1 MTLNIP
7 DAPLRRTMSVWIT
20 AVAAVVIA
28 AVVLVLTPTRANAIA
43 TPVPMGTTLA
53 TYGVLG
59 GATVTNT
66 GPTVVEGLNVGV
78 SPGTAI
84 TGFPPGIVTPP
95 GTLHA
100 ADAHAG
106 QAKIELTTA
115 YNQAAGQALTD
126 AVYNDAPHE
135 FGGQTLTP
143 GLYRANSSA
152 QITGTLTLDAQ
163 GDPNA
168 VWVFQIGSTLTT
180 AADNSTVSLVN
191 GASPCNVF
199 WQVGSSATLGT
210 STSFV
215 GTILANTSIS
225 ATTGATINGRLLAD
239 AGGTGNGAVTLDTN
253 RIFLG
258 PCAAGGTG
266 GTTGGVIT
274 GGVITGGVI
283 AGTTGGTTTGGT
295 TTGGTTTG
303 GTTTGGTTTG
313 GTTGGIIGGVPTGGV
328 LGGVL
333 TGGTTGGAPG
343 GLIAGTTG
351 GTTGIPTGGA
361 IGGANGGAIGGANG
375 GAIGGANG
383 GNGHD
388 HGGKPDDHDHGGKP
402 DDHDQ
407 GGKPG
412 GHGHGAKPDGHDHGG
427 KPGGHDQGEKPDEHG
442 QGGNPDE
449 HDGKPG
455 MPEGYGS
462 DQEEHHKKSA

>member
-1 MTLNIP
+1 
-7 DAPLRRTMSVWIT
+7 MSVWIT

-28 AVVLVLTPTRANAIA
+28 AVVLALTPTRASAIA
-43 TPVPMGTTLA
+43 TPVPIGTTLA

-66 GPTVVEGLNVGV
+66 GLTVVDGLNVGV

-84 TGFPPGIVTPP
+84 TGFPPGVVTPP

-106 QAKIELTTA
+106 QAKVELTTA

-135 FGGQTLTP
+135 FGGQVLTP

-163 GDPNA
+163 GNPNA

-180 AADNSTVSLVN
+180 AAENSTVSLVN

-210 STSFV
+210 HTSFV
-215 GTILANTSIS
+215 GTILANASIS

-239 AGGTGNGAVTLDTN
+239 AGGTGDGAVTLDTN

-274 GGVITGGVI
+274 GGVI
-283 AGTTGGTTTGGT
+283 AGTTTGGT
-295 TTGGTTTG
+295 TTGGTATG
-303 GTTTGGTTTG
+303 GTATG
-313 GTTGGIIGGVPTGGV
+313 GTTGGIIGGVPTGGGTGGGLGGL

-333 TGGTTGGAPG
+333 TTGGTTGGALG
-343 GLIAGTTG
+343 GLVAGTTG
-351 GTTGIPTGGA
+351 SVTGGGTGGA
-361 IGGANGGAIGGANG
+361 T
-375 GAIGGANG
+375 G
-383 GNGHD
+383 GNEHD
-388 HGGKPDDHDHGGKP
+388 HGGKPQD
-402 DDHDQ
+402 
-407 GGKPG
+407 
-412 GHGHGAKPDGHDHGG
+412 HDHGG
-427 KPGGHDQGEKPDEHG
+427 KPGGHG
-442 QGGNPDE
+442 
-449 HDGKPG
+449 GKPG
-455 MPEGYGS
+455 GHGGKPQDHDHGGKPGGHGGKPQDHDHGGKPGGHGGKPGGYDSDYEGH
-462 DQEEHHKKSA
+462 DKKTA

>member
-7 DAPLRRTMSVWIT
+7 GAPLRRTMSVWIT

-28 AVVLVLTPTRANAIA
+28 AVVLALTPTRASAIA
-43 TPVPMGTTLA
+43 TPVPIGTTLA

-66 GPTVVEGLNVGV
+66 GLTVVDGLNVGV

-84 TGFPPGIVTPP
+84 TGFPPGVVTPP

-106 QAKIELTTA
+106 QAKVELTTA

-135 FGGQTLTP
+135 FGGQVLTP

-163 GDPNA
+163 GNPNA

-180 AADNSTVSLVN
+180 AAENSTVSLVN

-210 STSFV
+210 HTSFV
-215 GTILANTSIS
+215 GTILANASIS

-239 AGGTGNGAVTLDTN
+239 AGGTGDGAVTLDTN

-274 GGVITGGVI
+274 GGVI
-283 AGTTGGTTTGGT
+283 AGTTTGGT
-295 TTGGTTTG
+295 ATGGTA
-303 GTTTGGTTTG
+303 TG
-313 GTTGGIIGGVPTGGV
+313 GTTGGIIGGVPTGGGTGGGLGGL

-333 TGGTTGGAPG
+333 TTGGTTGGALG
-343 GLIAGTTG
+343 GLVAGTTG
-351 GTTGIPTGGA
+351 SATGGGTGGA
-361 IGGANGGAIGGANG
+361 T
-375 GAIGGANG
+375 G
-383 GNGHD
+383 GNEHD
-388 HGGKPDDHDHGGKP
+388 HGGKPQD
-402 DDHDQ
+402 
-407 GGKPG
+407 
-412 GHGHGAKPDGHDHGG
+412 HDHGG
-427 KPGGHDQGEKPDEHG
+427 KPGGHG
-442 QGGNPDE
+442 
-449 HDGKPG
+449 GKPG
-455 MPEGYGS
+455 GHGGKPQDHDHGGKPGGHGGKPGGHGGKPQDHDHGGKPGGHGGKPGGYDSDYEGH
-462 DQEEHHKKSA
+462 DKKTA

>member
-7 DAPLRRTMSVWIT
+7 DAPPRRIMSAWIA
-20 AVAAVVIA
+20 AVTAVVIA
-28 AVVLVLTPTRANAIA
+28 AVVLALTPTRANAIA
-43 TPVPMGTTLA
+43 TPVPIGTTLA

-106 QAKIELTTA
+106 QAKVELTTA
-115 YNQAAGQALTD
+115 YNQAAGQSLD
-126 AVYNDAPHE
+126 PVVYNDAPHE
-135 FGGQTLTP
+135 FGGQVLTP

-163 GDPNA
+163 GNPNA

-180 AADNSTVSLVN
+180 AAENSTVSLVN

-210 STSFV
+210 NTSFV
-215 GTILANTSIS
+215 GTILASESIS

-258 PCAAGGTG
+258 PCAAGGT
-266 GTTGGVIT
+266 TGGLIS
-274 GGVITGGVI
+274 GGVI
-283 AGTTGGTTTGGT
+283 AGATSGGTTE
-295 TTGGTTTG
+295 
-303 GTTTGGTTTG
+303 
-313 GTTGGIIGGVPTGGV
+313 GTTGSTTVGVIGGVPTGGGTGGV

-333 TGGTTGGAPG
+333 TSGGTTGGVLG
-343 GLIAGTTG
+343 GLVAGATSGGTVGGATG
-351 GTTGIPTGGA
+351 GQTGGA
-361 IGGANGGAIGGANG
+361 V
-375 GAIGGANG
+375 G

-388 HGGKPDDHDHGGKP
+388 HGGRPDDHDQGGKP

-407 GGKPG
+407 GGKPDD
-412 GHGHGAKPDGHDHGG
+412 HEQAEKPEDYGHGG
-427 KPGGHDQGEKPDEHG
+427 KPGGHGSGHG
-442 QGGNPDE
+442 D
-449 HDGKPG
+449 HHGK
-455 MPEGYGS
+455 S
-462 DQEEHHKKSA
+462 D

>member
-7 DAPLRRTMSVWIT
+7 DVPLRRTMSAWT
-20 AVAAVVIA
+20 AAVMAVVIA
-28 AVVLVLTPTRANAIA
+28 AVVVAMTPTRANAIA
-43 TPVPMGTTLA
+43 TPVPIGTTLA

-66 GPTVVEGLNVGV
+66 GPTVVNGLNVGV

-106 QAKIELTTA
+106 LAKTQLTTA
-115 YNQAAGQALTD
+115 YNQAAGQSLD
-126 AVYNDAPHE
+126 PVVYNDAPHE
-135 FGGQTLTP
+135 FGGQVLTP

-163 GDPNA
+163 GNPNA
-168 VWVFQIGSTLTT
+168 VWVFQIGSTLKT
-180 AADNSTVSLVN
+180 AAENSTVTFVN

-210 STSFV
+210 HTSFA

-266 GTTGGVIT
+266 GTTGGLV
-274 GGVITGGVI
+274 TGGVI
-283 AGTTGGTTTGGT
+283 AGATTGDTTTG
-295 TTGGTTTG
+295 TTGSTTVG
-303 GTTTGGTTTG
+303 A
-313 GTTGGIIGGVPTGGV
+313 IGGVPTGGGTGGALGGL

-333 TGGTTGGAPG
+333 TSGGTTGGALG
-343 GLIAGTTG
+343 GLVAGATTSGTTG
-351 GTTGIPTGGA
+351 GTSGTTGGT
-361 IGGANGGAIGGANG
+361 NGGATGGST
-375 GAIGGANG
+375 G
-383 GNGHD
+383 GNGHHDHGHKPGHHDHGHKPGGHD
-388 HGGKPDDHDHGGKP
+388 HGGKPEEHGGYGGNGGYGGHQGKP
-402 DDHDQ
+402 D
-407 GGKPG
+407 KP
-412 GHGHGAKPDGHDHGG
+412 HK
-427 KPGGHDQGEKPDEHG
+427 
-442 QGGNPDE
+442 
-449 HDGKPG
+449 
-455 MPEGYGS
+455 PEGYGN
-462 DQEEHHKKSA
+462 DHEGHPKKAA

>member
-7 DAPLRRTMSVWIT
+7 GAPLRRTMSVWIT

-28 AVVLVLTPTRANAIA
+28 AVVLALTPTRASAIA
-43 TPVPMGTTLA
+43 TPVPIGTTLA

-66 GPTVVEGLNVGV
+66 GLTVVDGLNVGV

-84 TGFPPGIVTPP
+84 TGFPPGVVTPP

-106 QAKIELTTA
+106 QAKVELTTA

-135 FGGQTLTP
+135 FGGQVLTP

-163 GDPNA
+163 GNPNA

-180 AADNSTVSLVN
+180 AAENSTVSLVN

-210 STSFV
+210 HTSFV
-215 GTILANTSIS
+215 GTILANASIS

-239 AGGTGNGAVTLDTN
+239 AGGTGDGAVTLDTN

-274 GGVITGGVI
+274 GGVI
-283 AGTTGGTTTGGT
+283 AGTTTGGT
-295 TTGGTTTG
+295 ATGGTA
-303 GTTTGGTTTG
+303 TG
-313 GTTGGIIGGVPTGGV
+313 GTTGGIIGGVPTGGGTGGGLGGL

-333 TGGTTGGAPG
+333 TTGGTTGGALG
-343 GLIAGTTG
+343 GLVAGTTG
-351 GTTGIPTGGA
+351 SVTGGGTGGA
-361 IGGANGGAIGGANG
+361 T
-375 GAIGGANG
+375 G
-383 GNGHD
+383 GNEHD
-388 HGGKPDDHDHGGKP
+388 HGGKPQD
-402 DDHDQ
+402 
-407 GGKPG
+407 
-412 GHGHGAKPDGHDHGG
+412 HDHGG
-427 KPGGHDQGEKPDEHG
+427 KPGGYDSDYEGHD
-442 QGGNPDE
+442 
-449 HDGKPG
+449 
-455 MPEGYGS
+455 
-462 DQEEHHKKSA
+462 KKTA

>member
-28 AVVLVLTPTRANAIA
+28 AVVLVLTPTRASAIA
-43 TPVPMGTTLA
+43 TPVPIGTTLA

-66 GPTVVEGLNVGV
+66 GPTVVNGLNVGV

-84 TGFPPGIVTPP
+84 TGFPPGVVTPP

-106 QAKIELTTA
+106 QAKVELTTA
-115 YNQAAGQALTD
+115 YNQAAGQSLNPV
-126 AVYNDAPHE
+126 VYNDAPHE
-135 FGGQTLTP
+135 FGGQVLTP

-163 GDPNA
+163 GDANA

-180 AADNSTVSLVN
+180 AAENSTVSLVN

-210 STSFV
+210 HTSFV

-266 GTTGGVIT
+266 GTTGGL
-274 GGVITGGVI
+274 ITGGVI
-283 AGTTGGTTTGGT
+283 AGTTTGGT

-303 GTTTGGTTTG
+303 GTTTGGVIGGVPTGGGTGGALGGLLGGVLTTG
-313 GTTGGIIGGVPTGGV
+313 GTTGGA
-328 LGGVL
+328 LGGLV
-333 TGGTTGGAPG
+333 
-343 GLIAGTTG
+343 AGTTG
-351 GTTGIPTGGA
+351 SVTGGGS
-361 IGGANGGAIGGANG
+361 GGGT
-375 GAIGGANG
+375 G
-383 GNGHD
+383 GNEH
-388 HGGKPDDHDHGGKP
+388 DHDHGGKP
-402 DDHDQ
+402 EDHDHDHDH
-407 GGKPG
+407 GGKPE
-412 GHGHGAKPDGHDHGG
+412 DHDHGG
-427 KPGGHDQGEKPDEHG
+427 KPGGHDYGGKPGGHDHGEKPGGYDSDYQGHDKKHEGHG
-442 QGGNPDE
+442 N
-449 HDGKPG
+449 K
-455 MPEGYGS
+455 
-462 DQEEHHKKSA
+462 AA

>member
-1 MTLNIP
+1 
-7 DAPLRRTMSVWIT
+7 
-20 AVAAVVIA
+20 
-28 AVVLVLTPTRANAIA
+28 
-43 TPVPMGTTLA
+43 MGTTLA

-115 YNQAAGQALTD
+115 YNQAAGQSLD
-126 AVYNDAPHE
+126 PVVYGDAPHE
-135 FGGQTLTP
+135 FGGQVLTP
-143 GLYRANSSA
+143 GLYRATSSA

-163 GDPNA
+163 GNPNA

-180 AADNSTVSLVN
+180 AADFSTVSLVN

-210 STSFV
+210 DTSFV

-225 ATTGATINGRLLAD
+225 ATTGAIINGRLLAD

-274 GGVITGGVI
+274 GGVI
-283 AGTTGGTTTGGT
+283 AGATTEG
-295 TTGGTTTG
+295 
-303 GTTTGGTTTG
+303 TTG
-313 GTTGGIIGGVPTGGV
+313 GTTGGVIAGATTEGTTGGTTGGVIAGATEGTTGGVIGGVPTGGV
-328 LGGVL
+328 LGG
-333 TGGTTGGAPG
+333 A
-343 GLIAGTTG
+343 IAGATTG
-351 GTTGIPTGGA
+351 GTTEGVIGGQIAGATSGGATGGK
-361 IGGANGGAIGGANG
+361 
-375 GAIGGANG
+375 
-383 GNGHD
+383 D
-388 HGGKPDDHDHGGKP
+388 HGGKPDDHDH
-402 DDHDQ
+402 D
-407 GGKPG
+407 GKPG
-412 GHGHGAKPDGHDHGG
+412 GHGHGGKPGGHDHGG
-427 KPGGHDQGEKPDEHG
+427 KPGGHDHGGKPGGHDHGGKPDGHD
-442 QGGNPDE
+442 QGGKPDA

-455 MPEGYGS
+455 KPEGYSS
-462 DQEEHHKKSA
+462 DEEEHYRKSA

>member
-7 DAPLRRTMSVWIT
+7 DAPLRRTMSTWIV

-28 AVVLVLTPTRANAIA
+28 AVVLALTPTRANAIA
-43 TPVPMGTTLA
+43 TPVPIGTTLA

-84 TGFPPGIVTPP
+84 TGFPPGVVTPP

-115 YNQAAGQALTD
+115 YNQAAGQSLD
-126 AVYNDAPHE
+126 PVVYNDAPHE
-135 FGGQTLTP
+135 FGGEVLTP

-163 GDPNA
+163 GNPDA

-180 AADNSTVSLVN
+180 AAQNSTVSLVN

-210 STSFV
+210 NTSFV

-239 AGGTGNGAVTLDTN
+239 AGGTGDGAVTLDTN

-266 GTTGGVIT
+266 GTTGGL
-274 GGVITGGVI
+274 ITGGVI
-283 AGTTGGTTTGGT
+283 AGTTTGGTTTGGT

-313 GTTGGIIGGVPTGGV
+313 GTTTGGVIGGVPTGGGTGGA
-328 LGGVL
+328 LGGL
-333 TGGTTGGAPG
+333 LGGALTTGGTTGGALG
-343 GLIAGTTG
+343 GLVAGTTG
-351 GTTGIPTGGA
+351 SVTGG
-361 IGGANGGAIGGANG
+361 GT
-375 GAIGGANG
+375 G
-383 GNGHD
+383 GNEHE
-388 HGGKPDDHDHGGKP
+388 HDHDHGGKP
-402 DDHDQ
+402 EDHDH

-412 GHGHGAKPDGHDHGG
+412 GHDHGG
-427 KPGGHDQGEKPDEHG
+427 KPGGHDHGEKPGGHDHG
-442 QGGNPDE
+442 E
-449 HDGKPG
+449 KPG
-455 MPEGYGS
+455 GHDHGEKPGKPEGYDS
-462 DQEEHHKKSA
+462 DHEGDHEKAA

>member
-1 MTLNIP
+1 
-7 DAPLRRTMSVWIT
+7 MSAWTAAVT
-20 AVAAVVIA
+20 AVLIA
-28 AVVLVLTPTRANAIA
+28 AVVLALTPTRANAIA
-43 TPVPMGTTLA
+43 TPVPIGTTLA

-66 GPTVVEGLNVGV
+66 GPTVVNGLNVGV

-106 QAKIELTTA
+106 LAKTQLTTA
-115 YNQAAGQALTD
+115 YNQAAGQSLD
-126 AVYNDAPHE
+126 PVVYNDAPHE
-135 FGGQTLTP
+135 FGGQVLTP

-163 GDPNA
+163 GNPNA
-168 VWVFQIGSTLTT
+168 VWVFQIGSTLKT
-180 AADNSTVSLVN
+180 AAENSTVTFVN

-210 STSFV
+210 HTSFA

-239 AGGTGNGAVTLDTN
+239 AGGTGDGAVTLDTN

-266 GTTGGVIT
+266 GTTGGLV
-274 GGVITGGVI
+274 TGGVI
-283 AGTTGGTTTGGT
+283 AGATSGGTTE
-295 TTGGTTTG
+295 
-303 GTTTGGTTTG
+303 
-313 GTTGGIIGGVPTGGV
+313 GTTGNTTEGTTGNATVGVIGGVPTGGGTGGALGGL

-333 TGGTTGGAPG
+333 TSGGTSGGALGGLVAGATSGGTAGGATGGQTGGA
-343 GLIAGTTG
+343 T
-351 GTTGIPTGGA
+351 
-361 IGGANGGAIGGANG
+361 
-375 GAIGGANG
+375 G

-388 HGGKPDDHDHGGKP
+388 HGGKPE
-402 DDHDQ
+402 
-407 GGKPG
+407 
-412 GHGHGAKPDGHDHGG
+412 GHDHGG
-427 KPGGHDQGEKPDEHG
+427 KPEGHDHGGKPEGHDHGGKPEGHDHGGKPEGYGHGGKPEGYG
-442 QGGNPDE
+442 QGG
-449 HDGKPG
+449 K
-455 MPEGYGS
+455 PEGYGS
-462 DQEEHHKKSA
+462 GHEGHHEK

>member
-7 DAPLRRTMSVWIT
+7 GAPLRRTMSVWIT

-28 AVVLVLTPTRANAIA
+28 AVVLALTPTRASAIA
-43 TPVPMGTTLA
+43 TPVPIGTTLA

-66 GPTVVEGLNVGV
+66 GLTVVDGLNVGV

-84 TGFPPGIVTPP
+84 TGFPPGVVTPP

-106 QAKIELTTA
+106 QAKVELTTA

-135 FGGQTLTP
+135 FGGQVLTP

-163 GDPNA
+163 GNPNA

-180 AADNSTVSLVN
+180 AAENSTVSLVN

-210 STSFV
+210 HTSFV
-215 GTILANTSIS
+215 GTILANASIS

-239 AGGTGNGAVTLDTN
+239 AGGTGDGAVTLDTN

-274 GGVITGGVI
+274 GGVI
-283 AGTTGGTTTGGT
+283 AGTTTGGT
-295 TTGGTTTG
+295 TTGGTATG
-303 GTTTGGTTTG
+303 GTATG
-313 GTTGGIIGGVPTGGV
+313 GTTGGIIGGVPTGGGTGGGLGGL

-333 TGGTTGGAPG
+333 TTGGTTGGALG
-343 GLIAGTTG
+343 GLVAGTTG
-351 GTTGIPTGGA
+351 SVTGGGTGGA
-361 IGGANGGAIGGANG
+361 T
-375 GAIGGANG
+375 G
-383 GNGHD
+383 GNEHD
-388 HGGKPDDHDHGGKP
+388 HGGKPQD
-402 DDHDQ
+402 
-407 GGKPG
+407 
-412 GHGHGAKPDGHDHGG
+412 HDHGG
-427 KPGGHDQGEKPDEHG
+427 KPGGHG
-442 QGGNPDE
+442 
-449 HDGKPG
+449 GKPG
-455 MPEGYGS
+455 GHGGKPGGYDSDYEGH
-462 DQEEHHKKSA
+462 DKKTA

>member
-7 DAPLRRTMSVWIT
+7 DAPPRRIMSAWVA
-20 AVAAVVIA
+20 AVTAVVIA
-28 AVVLVLTPTRANAIA
+28 AVVLALTPTRANAIA
-43 TPVPMGTTLA
+43 TPVPIGTTLA

-115 YNQAAGQALTD
+115 YNQAAGQSLD
-126 AVYNDAPHE
+126 PVVYGDAPHE
-135 FGGQTLTP
+135 FGGEVLTP
-143 GLYRANSSA
+143 GLYRATSSA

-163 GDPNA
+163 GNPNA
-168 VWVFQIGSTLTT
+168 VWVFQIGSTLKT
-180 AADNSTVSLVN
+180 AAENSSVSLVN

-210 STSFV
+210 NTSFV
-215 GTILANTSIS
+215 GTILASESIS

-266 GTTGGVIT
+266 GTTGGL
-274 GGVITGGVI
+274 ITGGVI
-283 AGTTGGTTTGGT
+283 AGATSGGTTE
-295 TTGGTTTG
+295 
-303 GTTTGGTTTG
+303 
-313 GTTGGIIGGVPTGGV
+313 GTTGNTTVGVIGGVPTGGGTGGV

-333 TGGTTGGAPG
+333 TSGGTTGGVLG
-343 GLIAGTTG
+343 GLVAGATSGGSVGGATG
-351 GTTGIPTGGA
+351 GQTGGA
-361 IGGANGGAIGGANG
+361 T
-375 GAIGGANG
+375 G

-388 HGGKPDDHDHGGKP
+388 HGGKPDDHDHSGKPDDHDHSGKPDDHGHGGKP
-402 DDHDQ
+402 DDHGQ
-407 GGKPG
+407 GGKSEGYGP
-412 GHGHGAKPDGHDHGG
+412 
-427 KPGGHDQGEKPDEHG
+427 
-442 QGGNPDE
+442 
-449 HDGKPG
+449 DGKPAS
-455 MPEGYGS
+455 YGS
-462 DQEEHHKKSA
+462 GHGDHHGKSD